1 MSLAE
6 QIPTR
11 SSAALSALD
20 IFYTNFN
27 EVNFYVEDIEQEN
40 LYFAIL
46 KKHFPA
52 IIFSKIFPLGGKS
65 AVLAHAKNPINKK
78 SKTKNIYIVDQDFD
92 HLLGRVEKIKN
103 VFYLERYC
111 IENYLIEADAIVE
124 VIIENNPKLKSSDIV
139 DALGLVGFFDQIN
152 LSLKELFILFYAA
165 QLFQLEIENCAIKP
179 EKFCNTKSRWK
190 IDEDRVNEYR
200 KTIVSEAK
208 PPKIDPPL
216 IDLAADIR
224 LQSARTANSDQLVS
238 GKYILTIIFHYIKSR
253 YSLGSITFD
262 SFVYRVAKNSALES
276 MTPIASKIKKYIS
289 PGRLQKKKRP
299 SPVDG

>member
-65 AVLAHAKNPINKK
+65 AVLAHAKNSINKK

-124 VIIENNPKLKSSDIV
+124 VIIENNPKLKSSDVV
-139 DALGLVGFFDQIN
+139 DTLGLVGFFDQIN

-165 QLFQLEIENCAIKP
+165 QLFQLGIANCAIKP

-216 IDLAADIR
+216 IDLTADIR

-238 GKYILTIIFHYIKSR
+238 GKYILTIIFHYVKSR

-276 MTPIASKIKKYIS
+276 MAPIASKIKKYIS